1 MRNSKRIIFTY
12 CILAALAWLAPSL
25 APSAAA
31 ERKASAGSGLP
42 IPRFISIAS
51 ETANMRTGPGKR
63 YPVTWVYKRRGVPL
77 LVTDEFDHWRKVLD
91 IDGTEGWLH
100 KSLLSGKRTAVVTG
114 ETRTF
119 HLTGDSDAPV
129 VYRAESGVIGALN
142 ACIGG
147 WCRVEIQ
154 DQSGWIKRRHIFG
167 ALPDED
173 FE

>member
-1 MRNSKRIIFTY
+1 MLS
-12 CILAALAWLAPSL
+12 ALAWLAPSM
-25 APSAAA
+25 ASFAAA
-31 ERKASAGSGLP
+31 EGKAPVGSGLP
-42 IPRFISIAS
+42 IPRFISIS
-51 ETANMRTGPGKR
+51 SKTANMRTGPGKR

-77 LVTDEFDHWRKVLD
+77 LVTAEFDHWRKVLD
-91 IDGTEGWLH
+91 MDGTEGWLH

-114 ETRTF
+114 DTRDF

-129 VYRAESGVIGALN
+129 VYRAESGVIGVLT

-154 DQSGWIKRRHIFG
+154 DQTGWVKRRHIYG
-167 ALPDED
+167 ALPAED